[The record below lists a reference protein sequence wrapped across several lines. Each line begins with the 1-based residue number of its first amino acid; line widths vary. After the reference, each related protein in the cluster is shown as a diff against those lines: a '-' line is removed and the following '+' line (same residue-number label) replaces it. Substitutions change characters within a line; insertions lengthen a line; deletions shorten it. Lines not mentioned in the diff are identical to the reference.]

1 MSDQHPRH
9 ALNDMHNPDNSDH
22 PELAI
27 YGVAPA
33 SSPRS
38 LVDILRAT
46 ITAHPDVAAIEAADG
61 AITYGELESILDAEA
76 VRLAGLGVTRGSR
89 PLRHHGPLRR
99 HSRHDLGRRRLRPG

>member
-1 MSDQHPRH
+1 
-9 ALNDMHNPDNSDH
+9 MHNPDSSDH

-46 ITAHPDVAAIEAADG
+46 ITAHPDVAA
-61 AITYGELESILDAEA
+61 
-76 VRLAGLGVTRGSR
+76 
-89 PLRHHGPLRR
+89 
-99 HSRHDLGRRRLRPG
+99 